1 MVVSNMEP
9 ENTCHKAQFFSW
21 HFSDLRRRLCGGM
34 CWWDFGIASV
44 FSLIML
50 DSTFKS
56 DEVSIFVGH
65 FSIRG
70 NFILFCENP
79 QKRFPILR
87 HVHLHSRR
95 NSSWHN
101 LKDKVSWTLIV
112 HSCLLLCLKALLGD
126 GLWCVCLDS
135 HLQRYYI
142 EEDYWARP
150 WFSLNAQKIFNIRR
164 LSTRKAGSLY
174 RYSLGGLGYSLNQM
188 ICGTSGTDKPF
199 RANSF

>member
-1 MVVSNMEP
+1 MGLSWESIISFITQREWNISSISPAASLICKAALWSVRCYNYLFKSFFCVVVVSNMEP
-9 ENTCHKAQFFSW
+9 ESTCHKAQFFSW

-44 FSLIML
+44 FSLIMW

-56 DEVSIFVGH
+56 DQISIFVGH

-101 LKDKVSWTLIV
+101 LKDKVSWRLIV
-112 HSCLLLCLKALLGD
+112 HSSLLPCL
-126 GLWCVCLDS
+126 
-135 HLQRYYI
+135 
-142 EEDYWARP
+142 
-150 WFSLNAQKIFNIRR
+150 
-164 LSTRKAGSLY
+164 
-174 RYSLGGLGYSLNQM
+174 
-188 ICGTSGTDKPF
+188 
-199 RANSF
+199 